1 MHSRLVAKYPKFLF
15 SGVFA
20 TLQALIV
27 TVSWSCTAAICI
39 LILLIS
45 STTFAQDFMTSAA
58 QDFKLTFEVVG
69 SPYESTSWKT
79 TGTDF
84 LYVKNESNPE
94 IRKMAR
100 VECAQIDGKPTLKLS
115 HHGPRTNRWITRL
128 FTEIGDL
135 SCDNYLE
142 SKKKLLTNASPTE
155 LDIMDQRLMK
165 LINRSLYKN
174 IEKMGTMSFQHG
186 HITDEVYVFLPGLY
200 MSGNQFLSEALEK
213 FKQGANV
220 ILTTVPGHERQSID
234 SRENAVGVWLA
245 YSDYMV
251 KMAKYYG
258 KKVILVGQST
268 GGLLAV
274 RTVSK
279 NQVDG
284 LILHQPFFATS
295 KGIKAALAIGSLL
308 PESLLNFALKE
319 YNVNEALKVGIED
332 QKLLDTPYENIPSN
346 IPVEIFVA
354 DNDPIVSTKAT
365 LEWAKRFAPHATIHH
380 HSDGHM
386 EISDF

>member
-1 MHSRLVAKYPKFLF
+1 M
-15 SGVFA
+15 
-20 TLQALIV
+20 Q
-27 TVSWSCTAAICI
+27 
-39 LILLIS
+39 
-45 STTFAQDFMTSAA
+45 
-58 QDFKLTFEVVG
+58 
-69 SPYESTSWKT
+69 
-79 TGTDF
+79 
-84 LYVKNESNPE
+84 
-94 IRKMAR
+94 
-100 VECAQIDGKPTLKLS
+100 VECEQMDGKPTLKLS
-115 HHGPRTNRWITRL
+115 YRGPHTNAGITRP

-135 SCDNYLE
+135 SCDSYLE
-142 SKKKLLTNASPTE
+142 SKKKLLTNTSPTE

-165 LINRSLYKN
+165 LINKSLYKN

-200 MSGNQFLSEALEK
+200 MSGEQFLSEALQK

-234 SRENAVGVWLA
+234 SRENSVGVWLA

-258 KKVILVGQST
+258 RKVILVGQST

-274 RTVSK
+274 RAVSN

-284 LILHQPFFATS
+284 LILHQPFFAAS
-295 KGIKAALAIGSLL
+295 KGVKAALAIGSLL
-308 PESLLNFALKE
+308 PEFLLNFSLKK
-319 YNVNEALKVGIED
+319 YNVKEVLKVGIED
-332 QKLLDTPYENIPSN
+332 QKLLHTPYENIPAN

-354 DNDPIVSTKAT
+354 DNDSVVSNKAT
-365 LEWAKRFAPHATIHH
+365 LAWAKRFAPHATIHH

-386 EISDF
+386 KISDF